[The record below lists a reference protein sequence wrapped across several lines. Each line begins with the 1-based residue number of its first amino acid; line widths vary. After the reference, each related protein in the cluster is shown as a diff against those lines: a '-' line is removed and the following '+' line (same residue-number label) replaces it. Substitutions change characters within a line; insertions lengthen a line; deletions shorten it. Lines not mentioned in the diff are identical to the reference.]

1 MLVALVDWIRAFLIT
16 VLVLTTAILAALLIG
31 ILVGH
36 VAESWRGR
44 RRQTLVGR
52 YRPVAH
58 ALVDPERAEEAIGQL
73 IRVPAWHREIVAAEL
88 LAVVRV
94 ASGSV
99 IDRVRDAAVRLG
111 FVKMWRRALV
121 NRRWWIRAEG
131 ARALGCVRA
140 ADAVRELVI
149 RLEDVHEE
157 VRAAAVEA
165 LGAIGDPRA
174 VGPLVAGLSYESRL
188 QRARVVLA
196 LRAFGPTIVEPL
208 LEHERKHR
216 AETATTADLLGQ
228 AGAVTAMD
236 TLTDWSSDPRP
247 EVREAALRALG
258 TLGPCDRTFYFAL
271 RALSDGDA
279 GVRAMAARAV
289 GRSGRRDAVPYLA
302 STLTDDWSVAVH
314 AARGLRD
321 LGAPGRLE
329 LERACEGPARDLVA
343 QMLWELDRRQAAAQ
357 AS

>member
-1 MLVALVDWIRAFLIT
+1 MLVALVDWIRVFLIT
-16 VLVLTTAILAALLIG
+16 ILVLTTAILAAFLIG
-31 ILVGH
+31 ILIGH
-36 VAESWRGR
+36 VAESWRAR
-44 RRQTLVGR
+44 RRLTLVGR
-52 YRPVAH
+52 YRPVVH
-58 ALVDPERAEEAIGQL
+58 ALVDPERSENALEQL
-73 IRVPAWHREIVAAEL
+73 NRVPLWHREILAAEL

-99 IDRVRDAAVRLG
+99 IDRVRVAAVRLG
-111 FVKMWRRALV
+111 FVRTWRRELV
-121 NRRWWIRAEG
+121 NRRWWIRADA
-131 ARALGCVRA
+131 ARALGCVRVT
-140 ADAVRELVI
+140 DAVPHLVI

-208 LEHERKHR
+208 LEYERAHR

-236 TLTDWSSDPRP
+236 PLTDWCSDPRP
-247 EVREAALRALG
+247 EVREASLRALG

-271 RALSDGDA
+271 RALSDGDS

-289 GRSGRRDAVPYLA
+289 GRSGRRDAIPYLA
-302 STLTDDWSVAVH
+302 ATLTDDWSVAVYG
-314 AARGLRD
+314 ARGLRD

-329 LERACEGPARDLVA
+329 LERACEGPAKDLVA
-343 QMLWELDRRQAAAQ
+343 QMLWELDRRAAAAR